1 MPGSLSTGMGVNWH
15 HVKALIS
22 ARRAGV
28 RFDRTL
34 TVGRL
39 NLFIPPHDLRELV
52 RALEP
57 ELYSRYDQFLA
68 EHPAYAEPVYRL
80 LGAQEVES
88 IDASGYENAT
98 HVHDLNAPIPE
109 HLKGRYDFVDDG
121 GTIEHVFHFP
131 QAIKNCM
138 EMVKV
143 GGSLQLHVPANNMS
157 GHGFYQF
164 SPDLFYR
171 VLSEEN
177 GFAVDRMIAYE
188 AFDGSQWY
196 EVADP
201 KRVNSRIELVSRPV
215 PVLLLVRA
223 RRTAADVPIFATTP
237 QQSDYVA
244 TWDRGNEPNARPMVG
259 EAPSGVRGWVK
270 RVMGRVSPGMLRR
283 VRFRKTARGSRGR
296 SFESQPQFFKPVE
309 S

>member
-1 MPGSLSTGMGVNWH
+1 MGVNWH
-15 HVKALIS
+15 HVKALLS

-28 RFDRTL
+28 RMDRTL

-39 NLFIPPHDLRELV
+39 NLFIGPHDLRDL
-52 RALEP
+52 LQQLDP
-57 ELYSRYDQFLA
+57 QSCPRYDQFLTP
-68 EHPAYAEPVYRL
+68 HPAYAEPVYRL

-98 HVHDLNAPIPE
+98 HVHDLNQPIPD
-109 HLKGRYDFVDDG
+109 HLKARYDFVDDG

-131 QAIKNCM
+131 QAVKNCM

-143 GGSLQLHVPANNMS
+143 GGSLQLHVPANNMA

-171 VLSEEN
+171 VFSPEN
-177 GFAVDRMIAYE
+177 GFVVDRMIAYE
-188 AFDGSQWY
+188 SFDGSQWY

-201 KRVNSRIELVSRPV
+201 KQARSRIELVSDPV

-223 RRTAADVPIFATTP
+223 RRTADVPIFAQTP

-244 TWDRGNEPNARPMVG
+244 TWDQGSEPNAKPMLG
-259 EAPSGVRGWVK
+259 QPPSGWRAWLK
-270 RVMGRVSPGMLRR
+270 STLAKTSPGLLRR
-283 VRFRKTARGSRGR
+283 IRLKKTIRGSRAR
-296 SFESQPQFFKPVE
+296 SFAAQPHFFKPVE
-309 S
+309 I

>member
-1 MPGSLSTGMGVNWH
+1 
-15 HVKALIS
+15 
-22 ARRAGV
+22 
-28 RFDRTL
+28 
-34 TVGRL
+34 
-39 NLFIPPHDLRELV
+39 
-52 RALEP
+52 
-57 ELYSRYDQFLA
+57 
-68 EHPAYAEPVYRL
+68 VYRL
-80 LGAQEVES
+80 LGASEVES
-88 IDASGYENAT
+88 VDASGYENAT
-98 HVHDLNAPIPE
+98 HVHDLNTPIPE
-109 HLKGRYDFVDDG
+109 HLKRRYDFVDDG

-177 GFAVDRMIAYE
+177 GFVVDRMIAYE

-201 KRVNSRIELVSRPV
+201 KHVNSRIELVSRPV

-223 RRTAADVPIFATTP
+223 RRTADVPIFATTP

-244 TWDRGNEPNARPMVG
+244 TWGQGNEPNARPMIG
-259 EAPSGVRGWVK
+259 DPPSGLRGWVK
-270 RVMGRVSPGMLRR
+270 RTMGRISPGMLRG
-283 VRFRKTARGSRGR
+283 VRYRKTARGSRGR
-296 SFESQPQFFKPVE
+296 SFEAQPQFFKPVE
-309 S
+309 I

>member
-1 MPGSLSTGMGVNWH
+1 MGVNWH

-22 ARRAGV
+22 ARRPGV
-28 RFDRTL
+28 GMGRVL

-39 NLFIPPHDLRELV
+39 NLFISPHDLRELLA
-52 RALEP
+52 RLDP
-57 ELYSRYDQFLA
+57 EAYGRYDEFLTP
-68 EHPAYAEPVYRL
+68 HPAYAEAVYRL
-80 LGAQEVES
+80 LGASEVES

-98 HVHDLNAPIPE
+98 HVQDLNRPIPE

-131 QAIKNCM
+131 QAIRNLM

-143 GGSLQLHVPANNMS
+143 GGSLQLHVPANNMA

-171 VLSEEN
+171 VLSPEN
-177 GFAVDRMIAYE
+177 GFRVERMIAYE
-188 AFDGSQWY
+188 SFDGSQWY
-196 EVADP
+196 EVMDP
-201 KRVNSRIELVSRPV
+201 KEARSRIELVSAPV

-223 RRTAADVPIFATTP
+223 RRVADVPIFETTP

-244 TWDRGNEPNARPMVG
+244 TWDAGGEPNARPMMG
-259 EAPSGVRGWVK
+259 DAPSGWRGWVK
-270 RVMGRVSPGMLRR
+270 SVLGRASPGLLRW
-283 VRFRKTARGSRGR
+283 VRLKKTIRGSRAR
-296 SFESQPQFFKPVE
+296 SFAAQPGFFRPVE
-309 S
+309 I